1 MGFCDGMMFCFRRC
15 GKKGGNFFRSQPK
28 ERTSCIVKYVLNKL
42 VQNGWMVKLY
52 HREND
57 GFCCFGNPSREWKAC
72 KFEIKRNISVKI
84 SAKLIRNFKKK
95 LMTKS
100 TPKSLAILF
109 LFWVWKT
116 PDFVE
121 AFNHSTFLV
130 GNFPAKKLQV
140 VTVKRP
146 KTLVDFRMNYFL
158 QESLNYP
165 FLGESNNTKVYGN
178 FEDFPSNNALGWVGK
193 STRIFVL

>member
-15 GKKGGNFFRSQPK
+15 GKKGGKFFRSQPK

-95 LMTKS
+95 TYDEINAKIFGD
-100 TPKSLAILF
+100 PFSLLSLKNSRFCWSFQSFYLF
-109 LFWVWKT
+109 GQQFSSKKT
-116 PDFVE
+116 PSGHGE
-121 AFNHSTFLV
+121 ATKNPGWFQNELFSTGVIKLPILGGIKQYKSIWKFW
-130 GNFPAKKLQV
+130 GFP
-140 VTVKRP
+140 
-146 KTLVDFRMNYFL
+146 F
-158 QESLNYP
+158 
-165 FLGESNNTKVYGN
+165 
-178 FEDFPSNNALGWVGK
+178 
-193 STRIFVL
+193 